1 MTTQDFQMYKLLTR
15 YFFLFVGISFI
26 LLSCVPQKQ
35 VATTKKNLASVDKQL
50 GQYQDSMQNLDQLRK
65 NKQAQNEIDDTASAR
80 FQRFIDST
88 NSEIKVLIS
97 ENNVLIGDTKI
108 SREDWDKLNKA
119 LFNSQQ
125 ASNRINQKVM
135 MLTDLLNRNTV
146 IKLDQ
151 DILFESGK
159 YIVTTD
165 VSNAIGKFFEP
176 AAKEI
181 DLFVKK
187 YPDFPLA
194 IIITAK
200 GYADGTTI
208 AEGSQLYKD
217 LIARLKLKSGPV
229 DAKELNNELSRARA
243 EAVIT
248 LFKNFTVNR
257 SEGANVKNIAYIYEG
272 KGDSFPNPKI
282 SDYKADDPRRR
293 VVLLYWS
300 VFPD

>member
-1 MTTQDFQMYKLLTR
+1 MRKRIPPYFLIALGILL
-15 YFFLFVGISFI
+15 FLF
-26 LLSCVPQKQ
+26 SCVPQKKA
-35 VATTKKNLASVDKQL
+35 ATAKKDLASVDKQL
-50 GQYQDSMQNLDQLRK
+50 GQYQDSLQNLDQLRK
-65 NKQAQNEIDDTASAR
+65 NKQSQNEIDDTASAR
-80 FQRFIDST
+80 FQKFIDST
-88 NSEIKVLIS
+88 NAEIRVLIS
-97 ENNVLIGDTKI
+97 ENNVLIGDTKV
-108 SREDWDKLNKA
+108 SREDWDRLNKA

-125 ASNRINQKVM
+125 ASYKINKKVS

-159 YIVTTD
+159 YTVTTD
-165 VSNAIGKFFEP
+165 VADAIGKFFEP

-187 YPDFPLA
+187 YPDFPLSL
-194 IIITAK
+194 IITAK

-208 AEGSQLYKD
+208 AEGTQLYKD
-217 LIARLKLKSGPV
+217 LQARLKLRTTTP
-229 DAKELNNELSRARA
+229 DAKELNKELSRARA
-243 EAVIT
+243 ESVIT
-248 LFKNFTVNR
+248 LFKKFTVDR
-257 SEGANVKNIAYIYEG
+257 SGNGANVKNIAYIYEG

-293 VVLLYWS
+293 VVLLFWS